1 MDGLFDRAGMIAIPG
16 GKSDRRAHM
25 KNFIA
30 CRNSLAVIACL
41 CSALATAQEKPQD
54 RAADSAKIDSILM
67 LQKKMYGE
75 TKNEPL
81 AGRKFG
87 VELNIFRLLLMDK
100 ALSLSGSFSLFGA
113 NRHAEVAFPV
123 YYSNPDD
130 PMDLNDLTVDCHYRY
145 FLGNTQNGMYL
156 SGFARFAHLDGYPGD
171 NDPFDSDGSAAGGR
185 ILEDKIGAGV
195 GIGYRRF
202 SYKGL
207 YWGASLNLGRY
218 FIGKND
224 RFYGSL
230 LSYDD
235 DNEIIVDIE
244 FLKFGWAF

>member
-1 MDGLFDRAGMIAIPG
+1 MQN
-16 GKSDRRAHM
+16 SVTRRLS
-25 KNFIA
+25 IV
-30 CRNSLAVIACL
+30 VIACL
-41 CSALATAQEKPQD
+41 CSIFASAQEKPRD
-54 RAADSAKIDSILM
+54 GRDDSSKIDSILT

-75 TKNEPL
+75 SRNAPLTDKN
-81 AGRKFG
+81 FG
-87 VELNIFRLLLMDK
+87 IELNIFRLLLIDK
-100 ALSLSGSFSLFGA
+100 AVSLSGTFSMFGI
-113 NRHAEVAFPV
+113 NRHAEIAFPV

-130 PMDLNDLTVDCHYRY
+130 PMDLSALTVDCHYRY

-171 NDPFDSDGSAAGGR
+171 NSLYHSEGTAAEGR
-185 ILEDKIGAGV
+185 ISENKIGAGV
-195 GIGYRRF
+195 GIGYRKF

-224 RFYGSL
+224 RFYGNF

-235 DNEIIVDIE
+235 DNEIIIDVE